1 MTLYGRMTGGG
12 QHAFNDCARAVLQF
26 REIAVRPSS
35 CTGHRVRGAHPN
47 FVDSAFMSASEDTRT
62 SSAGTWADHVVF
74 YDNPYLAAH
83 TEQEERDWVNLLKVP
98 SVSSLMSQP
107 V

>member
-1 MTLYGRMTGGG
+1 
-12 QHAFNDCARAVLQF
+12 
-26 REIAVRPSS
+26 
-35 CTGHRVRGAHPN
+35 
-47 FVDSAFMSASEDTRT
+47 MSASEDTRT